1 MFLTAAVFIGHDN
14 INAGGIGSNTMNISM
29 PNIVLH
35 SAFAN
40 DHLNLLNLCRINVNA
55 VF

>member
-14 INAGGIGSNTMNISM
+14 INAGGIGSNTMNIS
-29 PNIVLH
+29 I
-35 SAFAN
+35 N